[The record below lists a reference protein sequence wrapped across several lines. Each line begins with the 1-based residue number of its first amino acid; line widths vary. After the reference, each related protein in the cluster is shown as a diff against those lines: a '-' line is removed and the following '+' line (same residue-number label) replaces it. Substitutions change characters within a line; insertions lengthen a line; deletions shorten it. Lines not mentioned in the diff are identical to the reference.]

1 MCDRERL
8 SATIGDIYATCLDPS
23 RWMDVIGKA
32 ARFVGGSA
40 ASLYSQDP
48 CSRTGSHSVSYG
60 IEPRYQQLYLDKYVQ
75 LDPAANGQIVAR
87 VEEPVAMA
95 DLMPYDEFVA
105 TRFYREWARPQG
117 LVDFVASV
125 LDKTMTS
132 AAVFRVFRHER
143 DGAVDDEMRQRMAL
157 VIPHLRRAMLIGN
170 AIELKRAEAAT
181 FADALDGLGAG
192 VFLVDADGG
201 LVHANAA
208 GHAILAADDFLRA
221 IGGRRPAG
229 PQGGTG
235 NPLGARRHRQGLSSD
250 PDRAARAHGDRRG
263 RRRSR
268 GRGRARH
275 RRDHGQDA
283 SEPRFSEDR
292 RHPSGRSRQAG
303 GRFCEPGGTV
313 TPHGTVGAFRGP
325 GATRQAD
332 PIRLV
337 ARSAGLVR
345 HAAAVRLRATRKPPV
360 PPRYPPL
367 PGGRPGGRALAIS
380 NEDMM
385 RHWIV
390 VTQQSPN
397 ELARC
402 HSQGVGPN
410 QVTLGRQ
417 PTSTAF
423 DLRHERILGSHLSR
437 QFALGQTSLIPE
449 LAKPAARRGA
459 QLHRQRV

>member
-60 IEPRYQQLYLDKYVQ
+60 IEPRYQQLYLDKYAQ

-221 IGGRRPAG
+221 IGGRLVARDALVNQSLRDILAAADDDDG
-229 PQGGTG
+229 EIGVNATSL
-235 NPLGARRHRQGLSSD
+235 PLTARDGERHVAHVLPLTRGARRSHGIAYAPAAALLVRKAALESPSAPDVIAKAYHLTPTELRVLMAIVEVGGVPEVAVALGIAETTVKTHLS
-250 PDRAARAHGDRRG
+250 RVF
-263 RRRSR
+263 
-268 GRGRARH
+268 
-275 RRDHGQDA
+275 QK
-283 SEPRFSEDR
+283 
-292 RHPSGRSRQAG
+292 
-303 GRFCEPGGTV
+303 T
-313 TPHGTVGAFRGP
+313 

-332 PIRLV
+332 LV
-337 ARSAGLVR
+337 KLAAGF
-345 HAAAVRLRATRKPPV
+345 ANPA
-360 PPRYPPL
+360 
-367 PGGRPGGRALAIS
+367 GR
-380 NEDMM
+380 
-385 RHWIV
+385 
-390 VTQQSPN
+390 
-397 ELARC
+397 
-402 HSQGVGPN
+402 
-410 QVTLGRQ
+410 
-417 PTSTAF
+417 
-423 DLRHERILGSHLSR
+423 
-437 QFALGQTSLIPE
+437 
-449 LAKPAARRGA
+449 
-459 QLHRQRV
+459 